1 MTNLQA
7 IQDQWL
13 QDLIYQVEQLERL
26 KNNLPEE
33 PFLHEDAGAEAW
45 NLRKKSFDYRSNL
58 RKEIKLCKMEMYE
71 RWKELL
77 EG

>member
-26 KNNLPEE
+26 VKFADSNQYRTLCDEISE
-33 PFLHEDAGAEAW
+33 LH
-45 NLRKKSFDYRSNL
+45 
-58 RKEIKLCKMEMYE
+58 KEVKE

-77 EG
+77 GE